1 LADQTRL
8 SLRSFRSQHDETK
21 SGIKTQIISE
31 KPVSADQ
38 KSSQERSMGLF
49 GATGVGVG
57 AIVGGGVLAL
67 AGMAFAATGPSA
79 MLAFLLNGILAA
91 VTAFSYAEMSAAFP
105 ESGGTYIFSKKILSV
120 PAAFMVGWVVWFA
133 SIIAGVLYALGF
145 ASYGATAIA
154 GALSFA
160 PSLQAGLLT
169 TKEGITLLAITAIM
183 VYSVGLIRKS
193 TGGGQWATWGKV
205 VVFGVIILG
214 GFWTLKGRSA
224 ADLSANLHP
233 FFANGAG
240 GLFQAM
246 GYTFIA
252 LQGFDIIAA
261 VAGDVKSPEK
271 NIPRAMFFSLGMA
284 LAIYLP
290 LLFVIATVGVGER
303 QTIMGLTLENPDTV
317 VAVAVQNYLGPFGYW
332 LVMIAAI
339 LAMLSALQANL
350 LAASRVALTMA
361 IDRNLPRAL
370 GRTDKIR
377 GTPIPAII
385 LTASMSAAIIFIFG
399 NVAAAGAAASLIF
412 LVSFALTQWTAIL
425 ARLRVG
431 AKNLPFRTPWFPGT
445 QIVGA
450 CACIALAVYQG
461 IQVPLAG
468 FIVMIWL
475 GAGGSLYLF
484 IFARRARIVDASA
497 AAQDPQ
503 LFLSRGRSPLVL
515 VPIANPD
522 HADVMVEVANAL
534 TPPKIGRVLLLSIV
548 TPPENW
554 RSGDPPRQLLDSQT
568 VIKTALTASFASGL
582 APEALTTIAPQ
593 PLSEIIRVARIY
605 RCESLMLGLSDVDR
619 PEALKQL
626 ENLMGHVD
634 SHVIV
639 LRVPDGWNLSSV
651 KKVLV
656 PFGGRG
662 HHDQLRARLLGS
674 LYRHGIRQIRFLQ
687 VLPQNSHG
695 KAIVKAEK
703 WLAEMAKDELAGDVQ
718 IEVIC
723 SDNGADRIIERA
735 ADADL
740 LILGLQ
746 RVARRQKLF
755 GETVLRIARQTT
767 CGLILINRKG

>member
-1 LADQTRL
+1 MEQ
-8 SLRSFRSQHDETK
+8 
-21 SGIKTQIISE
+21 
-31 KPVSADQ
+31 PVSPDQ
-38 KSSQERSMGLF
+38 KSSQKSSMGLI

-67 AGMAFAATGPSA
+67 AGVAFKTTGPSA
-79 MLAFLLNGILAA
+79 MLAFLLNGLLAV

-120 PAAFMVGWVVWFA
+120 PAAFMVGWVAWFA

-145 ASYGATAIA
+145 ASYAVPAVA
-154 GALSFA
+154 KALSFA
-160 PSLQAGLLT
+160 PSLQAMVPT
-169 TKEGITLLAITAIM
+169 SKEGITLLAVTAIA
-183 VYSVGLIRKS
+183 VYSVALIRKS

-205 VVFGVIILG
+205 VVFGVIILSG
-214 GFWTLKGRSA
+214 IWVLKGHSTTN
-224 ADLSANLHP
+224 LSDNLSP
-233 FFANGAG
+233 FFENGAV

-261 VAGDVKSPEK
+261 VAGEVKSPEK
-271 NIPRAMFFSLGMA
+271 NIPRAMFLSLGIA

-290 LLFVIATVGVGER
+290 LLFVISAVGVGKG
-303 QTIMGLTLENPDTV
+303 QNIAGLSLENPDTV
-317 VAVAVQNYLGPFGYW
+317 VAVAVQNYMGPFGYW

-350 LAASRVALTMA
+350 LAASRVAMTMA
-361 IDRNLPRAL
+361 RDRALPRVL
-370 GRTDKIR
+370 GRTNRIR
-377 GTPIPAII
+377 GTPVSAII
-385 LTASMSAAIIFIFG
+385 LTAAMGAAVIFIFG

-412 LVSFALTQWTAIL
+412 LVLFALTQWTSIL

-431 AKNLPFRTPWFPGT
+431 AESLPFRTPWFPGL
-445 QIVGA
+445 QIVGSF
-450 CACIALAVYQG
+450 ACIALAVYQG

-468 FIVMIWL
+468 LIVMIWL
-475 GAGGSLYLF
+475 GAGGILYLF
-484 IFARRARIVDASA
+484 IFARRAHIVDASA
-497 AAQDPQ
+497 AARDPQ
-503 LFLSRGRSPLVL
+503 LFLLRGRSPLVL

-522 HADVMVEVANAL
+522 NADVMVQVANAL

-548 TPPENW
+548 TSPENW
-554 RSGDPPRQLLDSQT
+554 HSGNPPRQLMDSQA
-568 VIKTALTASFASGL
+568 VIKSALTASFASGL

-593 PLSEIIRVARIY
+593 PWPEIIRVAGIH
-605 RCESLMLGLSDVDR
+605 RCESLMLGLSDIDR
-619 PEALKQL
+619 PDALKSL
-626 ENLMGHVD
+626 ENLMSQVD

-639 LRVPDGWNLSSV
+639 LRAPDGWNFSSV

-662 HHDQLRARLLGS
+662 QHDQLRARLLGS
-674 LYRHGIRQIRFLQ
+674 LYRHGIRQIHFLQ
-687 VLPQNSHG
+687 VLPQNSSA
-695 KAIVKAEK
+695 KAIFKAKK
-703 WLAEMAKDELAGDVQ
+703 WLAEMAKDELAADVQ

-723 SDNGADRIIERA
+723 SDNGAERIIERA

-746 RVARRQKLF
+746 RFARNQKLF
-755 GETVLRIARQTT
+755 GETVLQIARQTD
-767 CGLILINRKG
+767 CGLILINNKG

>member
-1 LADQTRL
+1 
-8 SLRSFRSQHDETK
+8 
-21 SGIKTQIISE
+21 
-31 KPVSADQ
+31 
-38 KSSQERSMGLF
+38 M
-49 GATGVGVG
+49 
-57 AIVGGGVLAL
+57 
-67 AGMAFAATGPSA
+67 
-79 MLAFLLNGILAA
+79 
-91 VTAFSYAEMSAAFP
+91 
-105 ESGGTYIFSKKILSV
+105 FSKKILSV

-133 SIIAGVLYALGF
+133 SIIASVLYALGF
-145 ASYGATAIA
+145 ASYAATAVA
-154 GALSFA
+154 RALSFA
-160 PSLQAGLLT
+160 PSLQAGVLT
-169 TKEGITLLAITAIM
+169 SKEGVTLLAVTAIA

-205 VVFGVIILG
+205 VVFGVIIIAGL
-214 GFWTLKGRSA
+214 WVLKGRSA
-224 ADLSANLHP
+224 ANLSASLSP
-233 FFANGAG
+233 FFENGAV

-261 VAGDVKSPEK
+261 VAGEVKSPEK
-271 NIPRAMFFSLGMA
+271 NIPWAMFLSLGMA

-290 LLFVIATVGVGER
+290 LLFVISTVGVGEGQNIAR
-303 QTIMGLTLENPDTV
+303 LSLENPDTV

-361 IDRNLPRAL
+361 RDRALPQTL
-370 GRTDKIR
+370 GRTHKIR
-377 GTPIPAII
+377 GTPVLAII
-385 LTASMSAAIIFIFG
+385 LTGAMIAAVIFIFG

-431 AKNLPFRTPWFPGT
+431 ARALSFRTPWFPGL
-445 QIVGA
+445 QIGGA
-450 CACIALAVYQG
+450 CACIALAAYQG

-468 FIVMIWL
+468 LIVMIWL
-475 GAGGSLYLF
+475 GAGGGLYLL

-503 LFLSRGRSPLVL
+503 LFLLRGHSPLVL

-522 HADVMVEVANAL
+522 HAYAMVEVANAL

-554 RSGDPPRQLLDSQT
+554 HPGDPPRQLVDSQA

-582 APEALTTIAPQ
+582 APEALTTIVPR
-593 PLSEIIRVARIY
+593 PWPEIIRVAGIY
-605 RCESLMLGLSDVDR
+605 RCESLMLGLSDMDR
-619 PEALKQL
+619 PEALKPL
-626 ENLMGHVD
+626 ENLMSQVD

-639 LRVPDGWNLSSV
+639 LRVPDGWKLSSV
-651 KKVLV
+651 QKVLV

-662 HHDQLRARLLGS
+662 QHDQLRARLLGS
-674 LYRHGIRQIRFLQ
+674 LYRHGIRQIHFLQ
-687 VLPQNSHG
+687 VLPKNSPP
-695 KAIVKAEK
+695 KAVLKAEK
-703 WLAEMAKDELAGDVQ
+703 WLAQMAKDELAGDVH

-735 ADADL
+735 ADVDL

-746 RVARRQKLF
+746 RFARHQKLF
-755 GETVLRIARQTT
+755 GETVLRIAGQTD

>member
-1 LADQTRL
+1 MDQPG
-8 SLRSFRSQHDETK
+8 SQNQQN
-21 SGIKTQIISE
+21 S
-31 KPVSADQ
+31 Q
-38 KSSQERSMGLF
+38 KRAMGLF

-67 AGMAFAATGPSA
+67 AGVAFKATGPSA
-79 MLAFLLNGILAA
+79 MLAFLLNGILAV

-133 SIIAGVLYALGF
+133 SIIAAVLYALGF
-145 ASYGATAIA
+145 ASYAATAIA

-160 PSLQAGLLT
+160 PSLQTDLLT
-169 TKEGITLLAITAIM
+169 NKEGIILLAIAAIGA
-183 VYSVGLIRKS
+183 YSVGLIRKS

-214 GFWTLKGRSA
+214 GFWSLKGRSA
-224 ADLSANLHP
+224 ANLSANLSP

-261 VAGDVKSPEK
+261 VAGDVKSPEQ
-271 NIPRAMFFSLGMA
+271 NIPRAMFSSLGMA

-290 LLFVIATVGVGER
+290 LLFVIAAVGVGEGQNIR
-303 QTIMGLTLENPDTV
+303 GLALENPDTV
-317 VAVAVQNYLGPFGYW
+317 VAVAVENYLGTFGYW
-332 LVMIAAI
+332 LVVIAAI

-350 LAASRVALTMA
+350 LAASRVSLTMA
-361 IDRNLPRAL
+361 IDRNLPRVL
-370 GRTDKIR
+370 GRTGKIR
-377 GTPIPAII
+377 GTAVPAII

-412 LVSFALTQWTAIL
+412 LVSFALIQWIAIL
-425 ARLRVG
+425 ARMRVG
-431 AKNLPFRTPWFPGT
+431 AKNLPFRTPWFPVT
-445 QIVGA
+445 QIGGA

-468 FIVMIWL
+468 LIVMIWL
-475 GAGGSLYLF
+475 GAGCSLYLF
-484 IFARRARIVDASA
+484 IFARRARIVDASV

-503 LFLSRGRSPLVL
+503 LFLLRGRSPLVL
-515 VPIANPD
+515 VPIANPE

-548 TPPENW
+548 KPPENW
-554 RSGDPPRQLLDSQT
+554 RSDDPPRQLLDSQA
-568 VIKTALTASFASGL
+568 VLKTALTASFASGL
-582 APEALTTIAPQ
+582 APEALTTIALQ
-593 PLSEIIRVARIY
+593 PWSEIIRVARIH

-619 PEALKQL
+619 PDALKQL
-626 ENLMGHVD
+626 ENLMSQVD

-639 LRVPDGWNLSSV
+639 LRVPVGWNLSSV

-656 PFGGRG
+656 PLGGRG
-662 HHDQLRARLLGS
+662 QHDQLRARLLGS
-674 LYRHGIRQIRFLQ
+674 LYRHGIRQINFLQ
-687 VLPQNSHG
+687 VLPQDASG
-695 KAIVKAEK
+695 RAIVRAKK

-723 SDNGADRIIERA
+723 SDNWAERIIERA
-735 ADADL
+735 ADVDL

-755 GETVLRIARQTT
+755 GETVLRIARETS